1 MLMNKCKRPL
11 QIFIYL
17 ENQSKNRIIMKTF
30 SSKHLILVFSF
41 LVSFISTFY
50 GQDIPYNLW
59 TPTGEIKGSLLMP
72 DTKTVVPVVLLLSGS
87 GPTDR
92 DGNQPNMKNNSLK
105 MIAEGLKINGIAS
118 VRFDKRAIAESKA
131 AFTGEINLRFE
142 TYINDTKAWIEQMAK
157 DKRFSKIIIAGHSE
171 GSLIGMVASVNNKKV
186 NGFISIAG
194 AGRPADEIL
203 KEQLQAQPMDSRILT
218 YKMIDKLKK
227 GDTIANVPA
236 QYNNLFR
243 QSVQPYM
250 ISWFKYNPQ
259 TEIAKLK
266 IPILLVQGT
275 MDMQVKTT
283 DFELLAKANPSA
295 QKMLIADMNHVLK
308 SITTIDRTAQ
318 IQTYTNPAL
327 PLHPKLTD
335 SMVEFVRKI
344 K

>member
-1 MLMNKCKRPL
+1 
-11 QIFIYL
+11 
-17 ENQSKNRIIMKTF
+17 MKTF

-41 LVSFISTFY
+41 LVSFTSAIC

-72 DTKTVVPVVLLLSGS
+72 DTKTAVPIVLLISGS

-105 MIAEGLKINGIAS
+105 MIAEGLKTNGIAS

-131 AFTGEINLRFE
+131 AYTGESNLRFE
-142 TYINDTKAWIEQMAK
+142 TYIDDTNAWIEQIAK

-171 GSLIGMVASVNNKKV
+171 GSLIGMVAAINNKKV
-186 NGFISIAG
+186 NGYISIAG

-203 KEQLQAQPMDSRILT
+203 KEQLQAQPMDARIT
-218 YKMIDKLKK
+218 MYKMIDKLKK

-236 QYNNLFR
+236 QYNSLFR

-250 ISWFKYNPQ
+250 ISWLKYNPQ
-259 TEIAKLK
+259 TEIAKIK
-266 IPILLVQGT
+266 IPVLLLQGA
-275 MDMQVKTT
+275 MDMQMKTT
-283 DFELLAKANPSA
+283 DFDLLAKANPSA
-295 QKMLIADMNHVLK
+295 QKMLIPDMNHVLK
-308 SITTIDRTAQ
+308 TISTLDRTAQ

-327 PLHPKLTD
+327 PLHPKLTN
-335 SMVEFVRKI
+335 SIVEFVMKI
-344 K
+344 NNGKNF